1 MQKFK
6 RIVIKIGTSVLT
18 KNLLEADADHS
29 TLGSLVKE
37 LSSIRVEGKEI
48 LLVTSGAIGM
58 GMKSLAWTD
67 RPQDIAKKQALA
79 ALGQVSLM
87 QTYQQLFKNDE
98 VKVAQVLLT
107 RGDFGDRQ
115 RYLNARQTLLTLLK
129 FGIVPIINENDTV
142 ATEEIRFGDN
152 DQLSALVAAKI
163 DADLLIIL
171 SDVEGLYSSQKGKE
185 SEVITVVP
193 QITPEIEKCVWKG
206 IKSSLGTGGMGS
218 KIEAAKIATASSVT
232 VIIANAFRQNVLSDI
247 LRGEPIGTKFIP
259 AGSLTAKEKWILFS
273 AVPKGDIFVDQGAE
287 LILKGRKASLLPA
300 GVLEVKG
307 NFSKKDVIRVKAED
321 GQEFARGIVSF
332 SSDELQKIKGKKSN
346 EIKKIFKNVSAIEVI
361 NRDSLVLV
369 P

>member
-1 MQKFK
+1 MKEFK

-18 KNLLEADADHS
+18 KSLAETDAAHS
-29 TLGSLVKE
+29 TLGSLVQE
-37 LSSIRVEGKEI
+37 FSRIRSEGKEL

-58 GMKSLAWTD
+58 GMKSLSWQD

-87 QTYQQLFKNDE
+87 QTYQQLFKNVDLM
-98 VKVAQVLLT
+98 VAQVLLT

-163 DADLLIIL
+163 DADLLVIL
-171 SDVEGLYSSQKGKE
+171 SDVDGLYSSQKGKE
-185 SEVITVVP
+185 SEILPLIP
-193 QITPEIEKCVWKG
+193 QITPEIEKLVWKG
-206 IKSSLGTGGMGS
+206 IKSSLGTGGMAS
-218 KIEAAKIATASSVT
+218 KIDAAKIATASSVT
-232 VIIANAFRQNVLSDI
+232 MIIANAFRKNVLSEI
-247 LRGEPIGTKFIP
+247 LSGEPIGTKFVP

-273 AVPKGDIFVDQGAE
+273 AVPKGEIFVDQGAE
-287 LILKGRKASLLPA
+287 LILKGRKVSLLPA

-307 NFSKKDVIRVKAED
+307 NFVKKDVVRVKAED

-332 SSDELQKIKGKKSN
+332 SSDELQKIKGRKSS
-346 EIKKIFKNVSAIEVI
+346 EIKKIIKNTVQVEVI
-361 NRDSLVLV
+361 HRDSLVLL